1 MTSPDS
7 PSYRYAQRIADG
19 LDEVE
24 PGSEALAEQAAFDS
38 LAAVA
43 RAFRRVREGEAGVE
57 TGAEALFRWG
67 PLRVEAEAGRGGNA
81 TVYRAFDPALRQPV
95 ALKLAHEP
103 DSAARLLAEGRTLAR
118 LRHPNLRAVFGA
130 AQHEGRTGLWAE
142 WIEGRSLAELVA
154 ELGALSLDEALGTV
168 RQLGAALAYVHAQGV
183 VHGDLTPANVLR
195 ERGGRVLLTDFGAG
209 GREDDVAARAV
220 PQGSMRWL
228 APERRA
234 GLPPSRAADQWGL
247 AAVLAFLLT
256 GKAPGDEGFE
266 AALAARSADWPP
278 QLLLA
283 LRRAL
288 SEVPGE
294 RFADVGRFLAEL
306 FPATVA
312 PAALQQPTRR
322 FALAAVLTVAAI
334 ATSWWLWPRAPT
346 VPAWQT
352 DIAWLRGADEV
363 LAADARLSLGDRLG
377 LRLISDQPVHVYVL
391 NQGGEDVN
399 LLFPL
404 AGLDLANPLA
414 PGSQRLPGT
423 RAGEVLHWQIS
434 VEAEAERFLVIASLD
449 PLPGF
454 DAALAARGLQ
464 AELPADRRGI
474 TQLAPD
480 PASGALTGTELAELL
495 SKAQD
500 ESRRGRLR
508 VWQVA
513 FAQASHGS
521 ARP

>member
-19 LDEVE
+19 LDAVE
-24 PGSEALAEQAAFDS
+24 PGSEALAEQAALDS

-43 RAFRRVREGEAGVE
+43 RAFRRVREGEAGTGSEVE
-57 TGAEALFRWG
+57 PLFRWG

-95 ALKLAHEP
+95 ALKLAHEA
-103 DSAARLLAEGRTLAR
+103 DSAARLLAEGRLLAR

-142 WIEGRSLAELVA
+142 WVDGRSLAELVD
-154 ELGALSLDEALGTV
+154 ELGPLSADEALGAV
-168 RQLGAALAYVHAQGV
+168 RQIGAALAYVHAQGV
-183 VHGDLTPANVLR
+183 VHGDLSPANVLR

-220 PQGSMRWL
+220 SQGSPRWL

-234 GLPPSRAADQWGL
+234 GLPPSRTADQWSL
-247 AAVLAFLLT
+247 AALLAFLLT
-256 GKAPGDEGFE
+256 GKAPGDDGFE
-266 AALAARSADWPP
+266 AALAARSAAWPP
-278 QLLLA
+278 RLLPT

-288 SEVPGE
+288 SDAPGDRFAEVPA
-294 RFADVGRFLAEL
+294 FVNDLLPVAAE
-306 FPATVA
+306 
-312 PAALQQPTRR
+312 PAAVSNPARR
-322 FALAAVLTVAAI
+322 FALAAAMALAAI
-334 ATSWWLWPRAPT
+334 AAGWWLWPRAPA
-346 VPAWQT
+346 VPAWEA

-363 LAADARLSLGDRLG
+363 LAADARVSLGDRLG
-377 LRLISDQPVHVYVL
+377 LRLSSDQPAHVYVL

-404 AGLDLANPLA
+404 PGLDLANPLA

-423 RAGEVLHWQIS
+423 RAGEALHWQIS
-434 VEAEAERFLVIASLD
+434 VEAEAERFLVIAALD

-454 DAALAARGLQ
+454 EAMLAARGRQ
-464 AELPADRRGI
+464 ADLPADRRGI
-474 TQLAPD
+474 GQLAAD
-480 PASGALTGTELAELL
+480 PAAGALAGSELAGLL
-495 SKAQD
+495 AQAQA
-500 ESRRGRLR
+500 EAHPGRLR
-508 VWQVA
+508 VWQAA
-513 FAQASHGS
+513 FAQ
-521 ARP
+521 R